1 MSVHVLTKTVE
12 KRDRTKRP
20 PTGTS
25 DSSELLPQ
33 TSRAFAVA
41 FAPDSAR
48 VPEIRR
54 TAGTILRS
62 WNLPTQLVE
71 DVQLAVSELLA
82 NALEHGDG
90 DIEAR
95 VLRVLDEV
103 RIEVTD
109 DNPEPAQLR
118 CPDVDDL
125 SGRGLLLVA
134 ALAQSWGVSRDGRT
148 TWCSFRL
155 ARRA

>member
-1 MSVHVLTKTVE
+1 MSVDVLTETVE

-20 PTGTS
+20 QTGTS
-25 DSSELLPQ
+25 DSGELRPQ
-33 TSRAFAVA
+33 ASRAFAVA

-54 TAGTILRS
+54 TVRTILRS
-62 WNLPTQLVE
+62 WNLPEQLAE
-71 DVQLAVSELLA
+71 DIQLAVSELLA
-82 NALEHGDG
+82 NALEHGNG
-90 DIEAR
+90 DVEAR

-118 CPDVDDL
+118 RPDVDEL

-155 ARRA
+155 AGRA